1 MNAVDT
7 IKELDHNWV
16 QNYFNTDQ
24 KAFASYLHDD
34 FIYTSNEFV
43 FQKNEYLKHVAL
55 GKISVSAFDEED
67 IEITDFGYTAL
78 CKARVKNNTSKSDSQ
93 HKEFTLVWHFS
104 GDEWK
109 AIALYDNE

>member
-1 MNAVDT
+1 MNAVD
-7 IKELDHNWV
+7 IIRELDYNWV

-34 FIYTSNEFV
+34 FTYANENYV
-43 FQKNEYLKHVAL
+43 LHKKEYLKKLAD

-67 IEITDFGYTAL
+67 IVITDFGYTAL
-78 CKARVKNNTSKSDSQ
+78 CKARVKNNSSKSDS
-93 HKEFTLVWHFS
+93 HNKKFTLVWHFS

-109 AIALYDNE
+109 AIALYDNK